1 MEKNGMTSSVMLA
14 LYFESIPGKIS
25 EVLTDELEELL

>member
-1 MEKNGMTSSVMLA
+1 MISSVIPA
-14 LYFESIPGKIS
+14 LYFESIAGKIS